1 MGSARFV
8 YYCSELK
15 GVREKRVRELILYF
29 LLVIGE
35 FKQVSVW
42 ELVKLK
48 KLRKKR
54 LKDTIEI
61 NVS

>member
-1 MGSARFV
+1 LGSARFV
-8 YYCSELK
+8 CYCIELK

-48 KLRKKR
+48 KLRK
-54 LKDTIEI
+54 
-61 NVS
+61 NV